1 MITQLG
7 NKEWLKRFNEALGKL
22 KINFNIKSIIDFK
35 VNIKSQYFNQ
45 LQIVD
50 TIKILKGKNNI
61 SFIKFDKLKLLRR
74 FFWKSF
80 DFRIKIENE
89 VKLLRFIISK
99 SNNDEIFWSQRRIKG
114 HGSIFIWRINPIL
127 VKNFKY

>member
-1 MITQLG
+1 
-7 NKEWLKRFNEALGKL
+7 
-22 KINFNIKSIIDFK
+22 

-74 FFWKSF
+74 FFWKSY

-99 SNNDEIFWSQRRIKG
+99 SNNDEIFW
-114 HGSIFIWRINPIL
+114 P
-127 VKNFKY
+127 

>member
-1 MITQLG
+1 M
-7 NKEWLKRFNEALGKL
+7 
-22 KINFNIKSIIDFK
+22 
-35 VNIKSQYFNQ
+35 NIKSQYFNQ

-74 FFWKSF
+74 FFWKSY

-99 SNNDEIFWSQRRIKG
+99 SNNDEIFW
-114 HGSIFIWRINPIL
+114 P
-127 VKNFKY
+127 

>member
-7 NKEWLKRFNEALGKL
+7 NKEWLKRFNEASSKL
-22 KINFNIKSIIDFK
+22 KINFNIKSILDFK

-50 TIKILKGKNNI
+50 TIKTLKGKNNI

-89 VKLLRFIISK
+89 VKLLRLIISK
-99 SNNDEIFWSQRRIKG
+99 SNNDEIFWPQRRIKG
-114 HGSIFIWRINPIL
+114 YGSIFIWRTDSL
-127 VKNFKY
+127 

>member
-1 MITQLG
+1 
-7 NKEWLKRFNEALGKL
+7 
-22 KINFNIKSIIDFK
+22 

-99 SNNDEIFWSQRRIKG
+99 SNNDEIFWS
-114 HGSIFIWRINPIL
+114 
-127 VKNFKY
+127 

>member
-1 MITQLG
+1 M
-7 NKEWLKRFNEALGKL
+7 
-22 KINFNIKSIIDFK
+22 
-35 VNIKSQYFNQ
+35 NIKSQYFNQ

-99 SNNDEIFWSQRRIKG
+99 SNNDEIFW
-114 HGSIFIWRINPIL
+114 P
-127 VKNFKY
+127 

>member
-7 NKEWLKRFNEALGKL
+7 NKEWHKRFNEALGKL

-50 TIKILKGKNNI
+50 TIKT
-61 SFIKFDKLKLLRR
+61 
-74 FFWKSF
+74 
-80 DFRIKIENE
+80 
-89 VKLLRFIISK
+89 
-99 SNNDEIFWSQRRIKG
+99 
-114 HGSIFIWRINPIL
+114 
-127 VKNFKY
+127 

>member
-1 MITQLG
+1 
-7 NKEWLKRFNEALGKL
+7 
-22 KINFNIKSIIDFK
+22 

-45 LQIVD
+45 LLIVD

-74 FFWKSF
+74 FFWKSY

-99 SNNDEIFWSQRRIKG
+99 SNNDEIFW
-114 HGSIFIWRINPIL
+114 P
-127 VKNFKY
+127 